1 MGKSPLTRAAQ
12 DLVSTLGL
20 TVLESSTWN
29 AGRRMR
35 IAYRRAPTTGA
46 SHPEL
51 AVMIERMLADGWS
64 GDPQFHSHGVALTKN
79 GVHAVLRPRNAGVES
94 CNIELIVH
102 RPDH

>member
-29 AGRRMR
+29 AGGRMR
-35 IAYRRAPTTGA
+35 IAYRRAPDTEAAHAGM
-46 SHPEL
+46 
-51 AVMIERMLADGWS
+51 AVMIERLLADGWS

-79 GVHAVLRPRNAGVES
+79 GVHAVLRPQNAGVNS
-94 CNIELIVH
+94 RNIELIVH